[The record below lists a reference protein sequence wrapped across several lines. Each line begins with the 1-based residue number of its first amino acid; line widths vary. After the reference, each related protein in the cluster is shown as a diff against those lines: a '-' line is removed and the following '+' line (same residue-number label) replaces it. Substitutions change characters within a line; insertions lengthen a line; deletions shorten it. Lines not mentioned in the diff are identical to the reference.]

1 MATHE
6 RSAAEEK
13 PFGHDAAFTGLA
25 LGLGLTDAVAL
36 GDSDGEAL
44 VLAGTGADDAAVG
57 DAEGAELVGA
67 ATCCAGEVHA
77 ASTRA
82 AATASTA
89 VRRTPRPVM
98 PRG

>member
-1 MATHE
+1 VATHA
-6 RSAAEEK
+6 RSAADEK

-25 LGLGLTDAVAL
+25 LGLGLADAVAL
-36 GDSDGEAL
+36 GDSVGAAL
-44 VLAGTGADDAAVG
+44 VLAGAGVDDASVG
-57 DAEGAELVGA
+57 DADGAELVGA
-67 ATCCAGEVHA
+67 AACCAGEVHA
-77 ASTRA
+77 ASTSA